1 MQSGSKLCCTARRSL
16 QKLVERFACA
26 QMDLNKLY
34 KVYSSRAMTPALL
47 HNTSNVGLQEN
58 AVVDAKLQY
67 VTAASARSEVPWQVG
82 SELIIEDPKLI
93 TGSV

>member
-1 MQSGSKLCCTARRSL
+1 
-16 QKLVERFACA
+16 
-26 QMDLNKLY
+26 
-34 KVYSSRAMTPALL
+34 MTPALL

-67 VTAASARSEVPWQVG
+67 VTAAPARSEVPWQVG